1 MRFSPLFAH
10 MMVPSNGW
18 RGEGAFFR
26 AEGSARASR
35 FICTRAREAKYRL
48 ARSEYGRHADSGVNG
63 PRGGCEWGGKVNM
76 SAVFTHG
83 GIVQRQTR
91 PLFEIGTR
99 SGFS

>member
-35 FICTRAREAKYRL
+35 FICTRARDAKQRL

-63 PRGGCEWGGKVNM
+63 PRGGASGGQGEYVRSFYPWRDCSETNP
-76 SAVFTHG
+76 A
-83 GIVQRQTR
+83 IV
-91 PLFEIGTR
+91 
-99 SGFS
+99 

>member
-1 MRFSPLFAH
+1 MRNQRWEEEGRVRFSPLFAH

-35 FICTRAREAKYRL
+35 FICTRVREAKYRL

-63 PRGGCEWGGKVNM
+63 PGGGASGG
-76 SAVFTHG
+76 A
-83 GIVQRQTR
+83 R
-91 PLFEIGTR
+91 
-99 SGFS
+99 